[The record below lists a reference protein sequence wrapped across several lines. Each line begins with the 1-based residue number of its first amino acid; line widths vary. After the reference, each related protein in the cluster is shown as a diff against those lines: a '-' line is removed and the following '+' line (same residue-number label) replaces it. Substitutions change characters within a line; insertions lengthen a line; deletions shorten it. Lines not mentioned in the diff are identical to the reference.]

1 MSDASNRTLVMTR
14 TFHAARELV
23 FKAWTERNHVDHW
36 WGPTGFRNE
45 TLQMDVRPGGQWRYI
60 MHGPDGVDYPNRVVY
75 HEVVAPERLVYSHS
89 SDIDNDPD
97 AFQVTVTFSQQGDQT
112 VLTMHFVFTTAAQ
125 RQAVVQYGAVEG
137 GQQTLG
143 RLAAYL
149 TTNLIQ

>member
-1 MSDASNRTLVMTR
+1 
-14 TFHAARELV
+14 
-23 FKAWTERNHVDHW
+23 
-36 WGPTGFRNE
+36 
-45 TLQMDVRPGGQWRYI
+45 MDVRPGGMWRYI

-75 HEVVAPERLVYSHS
+75 HEVIAPARLVYTHG
-89 SDIDNDPD
+89 SDIDNDPA
-97 AFQVTVTFSQQGDQT
+97 AFQVTVTFIQQGDQT
-112 VLTMHFVFTTAAQ
+112 VLTMHSVFATAAQ